1 MRVCGRVG
9 GVVLGAL
16 PMVYKVAPSR
26 TDGASG
32 QMSE

>member
-1 MRVCGRVG
+1 MCVCSG
-9 GVVLGAL
+9 GVVLGVML
-16 PMVYKVAPSR
+16 IVYKVAPSR

>member
-1 MRVCGRVG
+1 MVCVCEG
-9 GVVLGAL
+9 GVVLGVVL
-16 PMVYKVAPSR
+16 IVYKVALSR